1 MEEVLEDVAQEL
13 GYGMEEKTRAPAGRL
28 VSTARRPALL
38 SAVALGVGLAALL
51 LSLWALFAGGPH
63 VEWNEV
69 KHRIDGME
77 ERLARVEEKVGTLK
91 GSMAARSELRDL
103 HRRVSALSG
112 KVARLERRKGTR
124 PRTAGSRTGTAKY
137 HVVRRGESLYLIAKR
152 YGLSLAALTRMN
164 GLTSK
169 SVIRPGQKLLVSR
182 GNTR

>member
-1 MEEVLEDVAQEL
+1 
-13 GYGMEEKTRAPAGRL
+13 
-28 VSTARRPALL
+28 
-38 SAVALGVGLAALL
+38 
-51 LSLWALFAGGPH
+51 
-63 VEWNEV
+63 
-69 KHRIDGME
+69 ME

-169 SVIRPGQKLLVSR
+169 SVI
-182 GNTR
+182 